1 MNTTTKPAEYG
12 ARRRTIFSKLAS
24 NSALF
29 LYGSA
34 WCPTGQYPSE
44 EELERPQ
51 QSDFFY
57 LTGCENKASALLLL
71 KLGNKCHEILFSPDR
86 SPTTKLWVGDLPS
99 PPAMAKQLG
108 IQRGLPPAKL
118 DEILGE
124 AILAQMETIYYPQ
137 GREAKVD
144 ELMAGY
150 LQRLHR
156 QPQPQPKPKAK
167 LKAKPKAKLTPK
179 PKRAL
184 KHKPLKVRN
193 SDELLAPMRIVK
205 TPAELAAIRAA
216 ADISVAGHAKVAR
229 SLAKLD
235 YEYQVA
241 AELSYVYHAHNATH
255 SFPPI
260 VASGANACILHYTDN
275 TARLGKNDLVLIDSG
290 ARYRHWNADIS
301 RCHPKSPD
309 LTATSPQAQIYL
321 AVLKV
326 QQQICATAHEF
337 ASLPELHQQTL
348 SLLSEELLRLGI
360 LKSDSKP
367 NAYKKYFPHRTSHWI
382 GLDVHD
388 IGDIKATTLGAGMV
402 FSVEPGLYFAKDD
415 QSVASKWRGIG
426 VRIEDTV
433 ALLPADRAART
444 GKTVAQNLP
453 AGRAARTGKTVA
465 QNLTADR
472 AARTGKTV
480 AQNLPAGRAAR
491 TGKTVAQNLTAA
503 APHWKPR
510 DI

>member
-12 ARRRTIFSKLAS
+12 ARRRAVFSKLAS

-34 WCPTGQYPSE
+34 WCPTGQYSSE

-86 SPTTKLWVGDLPS
+86 SPTTKLWVGELPS

-150 LQRLHR
+150 LHR
-156 QPQPQPKPKAK
+156 QPKPQPKA
-167 LKAKPKAKLTPK
+167 T

-184 KHKPLKVRN
+184 KHKPLKIRN
-193 SDELLAPMRIVK
+193 SDELLAPMRVVK
-205 TPAELAAIRAA
+205 TPAELAAIRSA

-229 SLAKLD
+229 SLSKLD

-255 SFPPI
+255 AFPPI

-275 TARLGKNDLVLIDSG
+275 TARLCKKDLVLIDSG

-337 ASLPELHQQTL
+337 ASLPELHQQTV

-367 NAYKKYFPHRTSHWI
+367 DAYKKYFPHRTSHWI

-388 IGDIKATTLGAGMV
+388 IGDINATTLGAGMV

-415 QSVASKWRGIG
+415 QSVAPKWRGIG

-453 AGRAARTGKTVA
+453 A
-465 QNLTADR
+465 DR

-480 AQNLPAGRAAR
+480 AQNLPADRADR
-491 TGKTVAQNLTAA
+491 TGKTVAQNLPADRADRTGKTIAQNLTAA

-510 DI
+510 NI